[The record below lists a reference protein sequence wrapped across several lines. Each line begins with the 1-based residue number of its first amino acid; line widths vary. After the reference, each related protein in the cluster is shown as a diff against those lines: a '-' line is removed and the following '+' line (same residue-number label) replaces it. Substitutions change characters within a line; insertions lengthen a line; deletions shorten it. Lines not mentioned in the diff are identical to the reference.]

1 MMESVGSPKG
11 LIRYASEEGI
21 EKGEKLKFTARIK
34 AYTMVLIFLMG
45 ILAIL
50 LITRRD
56 VDVTILRT
64 PGMLFQEI
72 DSSHI
77 SNLYNIKLLNKTHKD
92 ISVKL
97 KLKDRR
103 GEIKMIGKD
112 IVINKVSKAESSFFI
127 ILPKEAI
134 HDRKTSVLVHVYSGK
149 EKLQTVKTTFLG
161 PITLKH

>member
-1 MMESVGSPKG
+1 
-11 LIRYASEEGI
+11 
-21 EKGEKLKFTARIK
+21 
-34 AYTMVLIFLMG
+34 
-45 ILAIL
+45 
-50 LITRRD
+50 
-56 VDVTILRT
+56 
-64 PGMLFQEI
+64 
-72 DSSHI
+72 
-77 SNLYNIKLLNKTHKD
+77 
-92 ISVKL
+92 L

-134 HDRKTSVLVHVYSGK
+134 HDRKISVLVHVYSGK